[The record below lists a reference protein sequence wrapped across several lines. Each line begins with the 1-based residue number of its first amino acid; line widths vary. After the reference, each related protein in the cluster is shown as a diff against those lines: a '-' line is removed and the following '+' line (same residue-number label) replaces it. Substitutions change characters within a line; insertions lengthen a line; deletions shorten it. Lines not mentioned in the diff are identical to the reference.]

1 MSAAPDRLVRVN
13 ELLKREI
20 ADFLEKDVI
29 LKDCGALTTVVDV
42 SVSCDLR
49 AARVNVSI
57 MGSREARATAVAL
70 LHKARPAIQRC
81 LAKNVAM
88 KFTPV
93 LHFKIDD
100 NIQKGD
106 NVLALI
112 QEMEKNNAG
121 ENQ

>member
-20 ADFLEKDVI
+20 ADFLEKNVM
-29 LKDCGALTTVVDV
+29 LKDCGALTTVIDV
-42 SVSCDLR
+42 AVSCDLR
-49 AARVNVSI
+49 TAQVKVSI
-57 MGSREARATAVAL
+57 MGAPEARATAAGL

-81 LAKNVAM
+81 LAKNVAL

-93 LHFKIDD
+93 LHFKFDD
-100 NIQKGD
+100 NIEKGD
-106 NVLALI
+106 HVLAII

-121 ENQ
+121 KNK